1 MTSSRRKFVN
11 PPAWRVLNWRA
22 SFKISGNEIAERRTD
37 MSIIDYFKDLKA
49 IGGDL
54 ISETAE
60 AKKHLYPVKFELGY
74 AQLAMDDIKKDIK
87 KYQFQAQPRTDAI
100 NTLSTKIQNELS
112 KK

>member
-49 IGGDL
+49 IGSDL

-60 AKKHLYPVKFELGY
+60 AKKHLDTVKFELSY
-74 AQLAMDDIKKDIK
+74 AQFVMDDIKKDIK
-87 KYQFQAQPRTDAI
+87 EYQFQAQPRIDAI

-112 KK
+112 K

>member
-11 PPAWRVLNWRA
+11 PPPAWRVLNWRA

-49 IGGDL
+49 IGSDL

-60 AKKHLYPVKFELGY
+60 SKKHLDTVKFELGY
-74 AQLAMDDIKKDIK
+74 AQFVMDDIKKDIK
-87 KYQFQAQPRTDAI
+87 EYQFQAQPRIDAL

-112 KK
+112 K

>member
-22 SFKISGNEIAERRTD
+22 GFKISGNEIAERRND

-49 IGGDL
+49 IGSDL

-60 AKKHLYPVKFELGY
+60 AKKHLDTVKFELGY
-74 AQLAMDDIKKDIK
+74 AQFVMDDIKKDIK
-87 KYQFQAQPRTDAI
+87 EYQFQAQPRIDAI

-112 KK
+112 K

>member
-11 PPAWRVLNWRA
+11 PPPAWRVLNWRA

-49 IGGDL
+49 IGSDL

-60 AKKHLYPVKFELGY
+60 AKKHLDTVKCELGY
-74 AQLAMDDIKKDIK
+74 AQFVMDDIKKDIK
-87 KYQFQAQPRTDAI
+87 EYQFQAQPRIDAI

-112 KK
+112 K

>member
-49 IGGDL
+49 IGSDL

-60 AKKHLYPVKFELGY
+60 ANKHLDTVKFELGY
-74 AQLAMDDIKKDIK
+74 AQFVMDDIKKDIK
-87 KYQFQAQPRTDAI
+87 EYQFQAQPRIDAI

-112 KK
+112 K

>member
-22 SFKISGNEIAERRTD
+22 SSKISGNEIAERRTD

-49 IGGDL
+49 IGSDL

-60 AKKHLYPVKFELGY
+60 AKKHLDTVKFELGY
-74 AQLAMDDIKKDIK
+74 AQFVMDDIKKDIK
-87 KYQFQAQPRTDAI
+87 EYQFQAQPRIDAI

-112 KK
+112 K

>member
-1 MTSSRRKFVN
+1 VN

-49 IGGDL
+49 IGSDL

-60 AKKHLYPVKFELGY
+60 AKKHLDTVKFELGY
-74 AQLAMDDIKKDIK
+74 AQFVMDDIKKDIK
-87 KYQFQAQPRTDAI
+87 EYQFQAQPRIDAN

-112 KK
+112 K

>member
-49 IGGDL
+49 IGSDL

-60 AKKHLYPVKFELGY
+60 PKKHLDTVKFELGY
-74 AQLAMDDIKKDIK
+74 AQFVMDDIKKDIK
-87 KYQFQAQPRTDAI
+87 ESQFQAQPRIDAI
-100 NTLSTKIQNELS
+100 NTLSTKLQNELS
-112 KK
+112 R

>member
-1 MTSSRRKFVN
+1 MTSSRRKFVI

-49 IGGDL
+49 IGSDL

-60 AKKHLYPVKFELGY
+60 AKKHLDTVKFELGY
-74 AQLAMDDIKKDIK
+74 AQFVMDDIKKDIK
-87 KYQFQAQPRTDAI
+87 EYQFQAQPRIDAI

-112 KK
+112 K

>member
-11 PPAWRVLNWRA
+11 PPPAWRVLNWRA

-49 IGGDL
+49 IGSDL

-60 AKKHLYPVKFELGY
+60 SKKHLDTVKFELGY
-74 AQLAMDDIKKDIK
+74 AQFVMDDIKKDIK
-87 KYQFQAQPRTDAI
+87 EYQFQAQPRIDAI

-112 KK
+112 K